1 MRTDTHTH
9 TNITTTTLS
18 PCILSEMTET
28 DDLGNHQTSMYT
40 DLPMWRVRQ
49 KEKSAEKIL

>member
-9 TNITTTTLS
+9 TNITTTTQS

-28 DDLGNHQTSMYT
+28 DDLGNHQTSMYM